1 MLREVKI
8 LAVSLVAVGLA
19 AGCPAPDKCELDSEC
34 GDAVCARTGECLPA
48 ARVREVQVRWTVRGQ
63 AASAASCSDIE
74 PLGLQFQASASDAL
88 KYEPVLCSAGL
99 FTIDKLPTRMSQVRL
114 DGVGVRALASIPA
127 TGQVMVDLR

>member
-1 MLREVKI
+1 MLFGVK
-8 LAVSLVAVGLA
+8 LLLGSLLVGVAL

-34 GDAVCARTGECLPA
+34 GDAVCARTGECLPVS
-48 ARVREVQVRWTVRGQ
+48 RVREVQVRWTVRGQ
-63 AASAASCSDIE
+63 AASAALCAEIE

-99 FTIDKLPTRMSQVRL
+99 FTIDKLPTRMTQVRL
-114 DGVGVRALASIPA
+114 DGAGVRALASIPP